1 MVSIL
6 NRVRSVRVLNT
17 VMVACFL
24 LAIFAYLPFGF
35 SVIGDYSA
43 INILWLSIPSSV
55 GVYETLTSLI
65 IVIGPFSISI
75 ALLCLVRTV
84 QLISGRK
91 QIFGRY
97 GIVLLVLGAGS
108 LFLSG
113 VLAAFHVTN
122 SYHDFDGYS
131 ILARL
136 AGFTIFA
143 SGVLVTVTIPSAIRS
158 FDKRI
163 GMLIMGTGVIFLLPF
178 TGAEI
183 LGEVYFIS
191 DMDVWSILNGL
202 EVVGISLVM
211 IGIVWVESGL
221 LRSLKQSALTLRFSM
236 VVSLAVLLTGAS
248 YLYLFV
254 GPNLGVHVD
263 GPYEWGTMSEF
274 LSYLFTLGIL
284 LVLGT
289 AVLMGMQTGR
299 NTIKGIEIG

>member
-1 MVSIL
+1 M
-6 NRVRSVRVLNT
+6 
-17 VMVACFL
+17 
-24 LAIFAYLPFGF
+24 
-35 SVIGDYSA
+35 
-43 INILWLSIPSSV
+43 
-55 GVYETLTSLI
+55 
-65 IVIGPFSISI
+65 
-75 ALLCLVRTV
+75 
-84 QLISGRK
+84 
-91 QIFGRY
+91 
-97 GIVLLVLGAGS
+97 
-108 LFLSG
+108 FLSG

-122 SYHDFDGYS
+122 SYHDFDGHS